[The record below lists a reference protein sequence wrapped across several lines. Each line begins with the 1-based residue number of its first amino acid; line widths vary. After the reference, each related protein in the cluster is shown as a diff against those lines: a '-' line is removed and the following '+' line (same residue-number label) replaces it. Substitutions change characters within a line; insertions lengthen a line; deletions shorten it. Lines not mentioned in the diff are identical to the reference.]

1 MLEER
6 AAPSADGRSTSTHT
20 MAGAICRG
28 IYGPDPGTVRT
39 LNPIDEAG
47 WFAKMLKM
55 DRGPAAA
62 LPQKK
67 LYGRKGDSD
76 TRSD

>member
-1 MLEER
+1 M
-6 AAPSADGRSTSTHT
+6 ADL
-20 MAGAICRG
+20 
-28 IYGPDPGTVRT
+28 GPDPGTVRA

-76 TRSD
+76 SRSD